1 MKKDLSQVDNSVTAI
16 FVELLPQ
23 VEEIKKDTTLF
34 VEVKLAKAQQL
45 VTMTLVKARND
56 SHQISA
62 ERLAKD
68 RIAILRAS
76 NIDEILYYMNK
87 VIKNGQNYDTDK
99 KIEGE

>member
-1 MKKDLSQVDNSVTAI
+1 MKKDLSQVDNSVTSLFI
-16 FVELLPQ
+16 ELLPQ
-23 VEEIKKDTTLF
+23 IEEIKKDTTLF
-34 VEVKLAKAQQL
+34 VETKLAKAQQL
-45 VTMTLVKARND
+45 ITTALVKARND

-62 ERLAKD
+62 ERLNKD

-87 VIKNGQNYDTDK
+87 VIKNGQNYDTSK

>member
-1 MKKDLSQVDNSVTAI
+1 MKKDLSQVYNSVTSLFI
-16 FVELLPQ
+16 ELLPQ
-23 VEEIKKDTTLF
+23 IEEIKKDTTLF
-34 VEVKLAKAQQL
+34 VEAKLTKAQQL
-45 VTMTLVKARND
+45 IITALVKARND

-62 ERLAKD
+62 ERLNKD

-87 VIKNGQNYDTDK
+87 VIKNGQNYDTSK

>member
-34 VEVKLAKAQQL
+34 VEAKLSKAQQL

-87 VIKNGQNYDTDK
+87 VIKNGQNYDTAK